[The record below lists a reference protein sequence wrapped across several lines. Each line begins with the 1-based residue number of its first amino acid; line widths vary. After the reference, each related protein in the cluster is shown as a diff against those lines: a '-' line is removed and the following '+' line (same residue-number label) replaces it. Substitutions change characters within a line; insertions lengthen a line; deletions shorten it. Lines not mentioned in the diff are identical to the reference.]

1 MAVAGCGSGA
11 LPYAGT
17 QTTGQ
22 VGGVADCL
30 AVGLP
35 CRADGSR
42 GFVMVGFPI
51 LVSLNSEKAACIST
65 FGRGRLLSSA
75 HKGAL

>member
-1 MAVAGCGSGA
+1 MTVAGGGSGA
-11 LPYAGT
+11 LPDAGT
-17 QTTGQ
+17 QTAGQ
-22 VGGVADCL
+22 IGGVADCL

-35 CRADGSR
+35 CRADGGR
-42 GFVMVGFPI
+42 DFGMVGFPI

-65 FGRGRLLSSA
+65 VGRGRLLSSA

>member
-1 MAVAGCGSGA
+1 MAMAGSGRGT

-17 QTTGQ
+17 QTERQ

-35 CRADGSR
+35 CRANGSR
-42 GFVMVGFPI
+42 GFVMVDFPI
-51 LVSLNSEKAACIST
+51 LVSLNFRKAACIST
-65 FGRGRLLSSA
+65 VDRVQAAFFHL
-75 HKGAL
+75 